1 MTDWAT
7 LNAWLC
13 DPDSPLGGRSQRLR
27 EALEPCLGSGPGD
40 LPQIAVDQEPPGFPT
55 LRVAHK
61 DRAALTE
68 AATEVLDGVLAT
80 EFDRVEP
87 HLAEYVTVYWPDG
100 TLAQHASEPL
110 IRYLEAQERIAAPV
124 ILRDVRTYLPGEL
137 RSVLPAGRAEVIA
150 AASPLPGAVAITAQ
164 LDGRKGSRGRA
175 LVYAAPDS
183 SGRWRIQTLPMPSPD
198 DVVLSSVKN
207 SGSEDEAIRVADR
220 VVRHWMLG
228 HRQQLRAMRNHV
240 MNNVWLAG
248 ELMSAEQ
255 MSEDF
260 MPAEG
265 CDDMVF
271 LGTTKHGR
279 TEATE
284 RVGAEAARAIE
295 QQSKAAWKKPWDRLK
310 PAWTDTKVALWDPES
325 KSAVAP
331 FLVRCLLIGVDDV
344 DAREEVKTR
353 WRLAGLFDPQ
363 PPSQNGT

>member
-1 MTDWAT
+1 MEDWQT
-7 LNAWLC
+7 LGEWLGSSQ
-13 DPDSPLGGRSQRLR
+13 SPLGTRSERLR
-27 EALEPCLGSGPGD
+27 EALEPCLGTGPGD
-40 LPQIAVDQEPPGFPT
+40 LPQIKVEPEPSHFPI
-55 LRVAHK
+55 LRVPHK

-137 RSVLPAGRAEVIA
+137 RSVLPAGRAEVIS
-150 AASPLPGAVAITAQ
+150 AASPAPGAIAVTAQ
-164 LDGRKGSRGRA
+164 LDSPKGSRGRA
-175 LVYAAPDS
+175 MVFAAPDS
-183 SGRWRIQTLPMPSPD
+183 TGRWRIQTLPLPSPD
-198 DVVLSSVKN
+198 DVVLSSVKA

-228 HRQQLRAMRNHV
+228 RRTQLRAMRNHI
-240 MNNVWLAG
+240 MNNVWLGG
-248 ELMSAEQ
+248 ELITAEQ

-260 MPAEG
+260 NPAQR

-279 TEATE
+279 TEATD
-284 RVGAEAARAIE
+284 RVGPEAARAIE
-295 QQSKAAWKKPWDRLK
+295 RQSKAAWRKPWDRLK
-310 PAWTDTKVALWDPES
+310 PAWTETKVAFWDPES
-325 KSAVAP
+325 KSAVEP

-344 DAREEVKTR
+344 DARDEVRTR

-363 PPSQNGT
+363 PPS